1 MFQNSMSIQTLE
13 GRTNLMRAY
22 LLSPISTLLQ
32 DPQEPRKNLTSNQL
46 HRETDE
52 ELWNCSLGG
61 WLLKPRKIHSKQTK
75 MPSSKICQASMT
87 TLSSSFRV
95 LPAFSKHIE
104 NWIRSMLRAK
114 FLTLL
119 QCLLAL
125 SSSSILFVVTD
136 GT

>member
-1 MFQNSMSIQTLE
+1 LKEEQTSWGHICCHQFLHSCKILK
-13 GRTNLMRAY
+13 N
-22 LLSPISTLLQ
+22 
-32 DPQEPRKNLTSNQL
+32 QERIQL
-46 HRETDE
+46 HRETEE

-61 WLLKPRKIHSKQTK
+61 WLLKPSKIHSKQTK
-75 MPSSKICQASMT
+75 NAKQQNLPSKHDHFIFKLLGFACFLKT
-87 TLSSSFRV
+87 
-95 LPAFSKHIE
+95 HIE

-119 QCLLAL
+119 QCLLAFSSS